1 MPHKLLPTIEFTRH
15 ARWLRRSTGSE
26 HALAVCD
33 AGGAPC
39 WIAPGHEGLAD
50 WQPQLLVLGSRGRG
64 ALQQALLGSTAR
76 YYLRRPPCDLLVSA

>member
-50 WQPQLLVLGSRGRG
+50 WLAQLNAGGFAWPS
-64 ALQQALLGSTAR
+64 STCANTEVESAF
-76 YYLRRPPCDLLVSA
+76 VSILTLDG